1 MGEYINPTARPPKK
15 VYSGTR
21 PVQENEN
28 HEAGI
33 ALKIKGYKKI
43 RKRIKKLSKE
53 AKQLNKELER
63 TAELKDKLF

>member
-1 MGEYINPTARPPKK
+1 MGEYINPTARLPEK

-28 HEAGI
+28 HGAVI
-33 ALKIKGYKKI
+33 ALKVKGYKKI